1 MKGPKMSDDPPSDE
15 KQLESLKDLQ
25 SVIEGRISR
34 LEGLRKLNVSSSGFT
49 QQEIKALEVRPIFS
63 DILLKYV

>member
-1 MKGPKMSDDPPSDE
+1 MSQDPLSDE

-34 LEGLRKLNVSSSGFT
+34 LEGLRKLNVSSSGGFT
-49 QQEIKALEVRPIFS
+49 QQEIKTLEVSTKSPEFKRICF
-63 DILLKYV
+63 